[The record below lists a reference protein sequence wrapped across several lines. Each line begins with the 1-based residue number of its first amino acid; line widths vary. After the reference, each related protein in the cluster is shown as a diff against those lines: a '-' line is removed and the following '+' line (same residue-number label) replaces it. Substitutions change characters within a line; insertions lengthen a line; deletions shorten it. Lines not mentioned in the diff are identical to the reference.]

1 MASHSPGNGHSV
13 TMWPVA
19 LASPG
24 FLASASLSAG
34 SFFGPLAY
42 IAVVALI
49 GLNLAPTA
57 VGSFESQPLI
67 ATVTLVSIL
76 LVTVVGPGLLGRLGI
91 LVGVVIGWVF
101 AAVIGGLDSE
111 RVSALREADWFG
123 LPSLH
128 GPSFDWSVIVLALLV
143 VGVLS
148 LGLQATGARRIAAAP
163 DQGGLQWVQAT
174 PRARDGAL
182 RSVRIGFR
190 GPELAALEILDSLG
204 QQSAIRFG
212 RMDINPALPA
222 ETFQF
227 RPPPGADVLRP

>member
-1 MASHSPGNGHSV
+1 MPPVV
-13 TMWPVA
+13 T
-19 LASPG
+19 G
-24 FLASASLSAG
+24 
-34 SFFGPLAY
+34 
-42 IAVVALI
+42 AVVALI

-128 GPSFDWSVIVLALLV
+128 GPSFDWSVIVLAL
-143 VGVLS
+143 
-148 LGLQATGARRIAAAP
+148 P
-163 DQGGLQWVQAT
+163 W
-174 PRARDGAL
+174 
-182 RSVRIGFR
+182 
-190 GPELAALEILDSLG
+190 
-204 QQSAIRFG
+204 
-212 RMDINPALPA
+212 
-222 ETFQF
+222 
-227 RPPPGADVLRP
+227 